1 MTKTYKYIAFIGY
14 FFRCISKIFA
24 FAWVIREV
32 TCSSEPKRL
41 FGSTRIQQLNYAQ
54 EKNLNGY
61 LVPTFAK
68 VGYEPTSKSQVQL
81 KKNY

>member
-1 MTKTYKYIAFIGY
+1 MMTKTYKYIAFIGY

-41 FGSTRIQQLNYAQ
+41 FGSTRIQQLSYVFRISQSGFLGFLSGKAGLRNT
-54 EKNLNGY
+54 L
-61 LVPTFAK
+61 
-68 VGYEPTSKSQVQL
+68 KSPVE
-81 KKNY
+81 